1 MAVIR
6 NGAADT
12 RRTWSY
18 ARSCMATG
26 FLVAVLAT
34 LAWVAV
40 AQRRQTPTVP
50 GLQEIE
56 LGHVPVLRFW
66 NGEERAVD
74 KLGWH
79 YAQTVQG
86 RGGWRVWLEGYTGP
100 AYTLAGSVAFS
111 SDGGHVAYGA
121 RRGDDRFVVVD
132 GREGPRYRV
141 AGPPALSADGRHLAL
156 QAAEEAGGEGFGQE
170 FVVMDGHEGSRYAT
184 VGNLVLS
191 EEGQHLAYV
200 ASRGSYQ
207 VGKATDETMK
217 ECVVV
222 DGREGP
228 QYDYIVSRSLALS
241 SDGRHVAYLAT
252 KHEGATRRQFVVLDG
267 QEGPQ
272 YDYCN
277 DTSMLAMSSTGQRVA
292 YEAWKG
298 EKCVVVVDGQEG
310 PEYDEV
316 DEAAP
321 DGVTHSRLGPVFS
334 VDGKRL
340 AYMACK
346 GRQAEAKWFAVVDGR
361 EEPSYRRTWAPR
373 FSMDGRHVAY
383 SAEAPYGDTGPR
395 EFVMV
400 DGQPGPRYSRVK
412 IAAFSLDGKHVAYAA
427 KKGDDWLVVLDD
439 RESPPYCEIVEN
451 GPSFHPDGTLEF
463 LAMKESALLAKTLYR
478 VTWSPK
484 T

>member
-132 GREGPRYRV
+132 GREGP
-141 AGPPALSADGRHLAL
+141 
-156 QAAEEAGGEGFGQE
+156 
-170 FVVMDGHEGSRYAT
+170 
-184 VGNLVLS
+184 
-191 EEGQHLAYV
+191 
-200 ASRGSYQ
+200 
-207 VGKATDETMK
+207 
-217 ECVVV
+217 
-222 DGREGP
+222 

-334 VDGKRL
+334 ADGKRL